1 MVRRR
6 KPAVSPSVSLKEEA
20 VQGHVRQ
27 RPDGFY
33 WESKESKEL
42 RGPFET
48 RAEAEADMLAG
59 GGAGEEFEPNDT
71 LQEAESE
78 LGISEWIDP
87 DTGGPAED
95 NVPRIEDH

>member
-1 MVRRR
+1 MSLLDRITIEPGKMGGRPCIR
-6 KPAVSPSVSLKEEA
+6 GMRIRVSDIL
-20 VQGHVRQ
+20 
-27 RPDGFY
+27 
-33 WESKESKEL
+33 
-42 RGPFET
+42 
-48 RAEAEADMLAG
+48 DMLAG
-59 GGAGEEFEPNDT
+59 GAAEDEFEPNDT